1 MSDNLLDALSDLMT
15 PSLLGKA
22 AGALGEPEAALSKG
36 MGAVL
41 PLLLGGV
48 ASRADDNDFMSSLFG
63 LVTHADNDPG
73 ILDDMGRLLGAGASS
88 LPMMALGGKFL
99 NLLFG
104 NRMDNVAG
112 AIGNYAG
119 VKPSAASSML
129 RFASPLL
136 LGMLGKTV
144 KSKAL
149 NAAGLGGL
157 LLGQKDKYK
166 SSLPG
171 PFARLDD
178 YIAGPA
184 RAAHIAPPPP
194 PPEKKSSI
202 WRWLLPLLVI
212 LGALWLLSRCMG
224 PKEAPV
230 TMAPAPAPAV
240 EPAPVAEPAPMAT
253 IEAPANAVVFFE
265 IDKAELPAEAG
276 AELAGTID
284 YMLANPSA
292 RANIAG
298 YHDPSGDRTY
308 NEDLAK
314 NRAVAVRDALVAAG
328 ISEDRLDLDKPIVT
342 TGTGSPDEARR
353 VEVRIAP

>member
-15 PSLLGKA
+15 PSLLGRA
-22 AGALGEPEAALSKG
+22 AGALGEPEAAVSKG

-41 PLLLGGV
+41 PLLMGGL

-63 LVTHADNDPG
+63 LVTDKDNDPG
-73 ILDDMGRLLGAGASS
+73 ILDDVGRLLGAGASS

-112 AIGNYAG
+112 AVGNYAG
-119 VKPSAASSML
+119 VKPSTASSML

-149 NAAGLGGL
+149 SAAGLGGL

-166 SSLPG
+166 ASLPG

-184 RAAHIAPPPP
+184 RAAHVAPPPM
-194 PPEKKSSI
+194 PEKKSSI

-224 PKEAPV
+224 PKEEPV
-230 TMAPAPAPAV
+230 TMAPAPTVEPAPAPAV
-240 EPAPVAEPAPMAT
+240 EPAPMAMP
-253 IEAPANAVVFFE
+253 EAPANAVVFFDV
-265 IDKAELPAEAG
+265 DKAELPAAAG
-276 AELAGTID
+276 AELAGTIE

-292 RANIAG
+292 RANITG
-298 YHDPSGDRTY
+298 YHDPTGDKAY

-314 NRAVAVRDALVAAG
+314 NRAMTVRDALVAAG
-328 ISEDRLDLDKPIVT
+328 ISEDRLDLDKPVET
-342 TGTGSPDEARR
+342 TGTGSLDEARR
-353 VEVRIAP
+353 VEVRINP

>member
-184 RAAHIAPPPP
+184 RPAHAAPPPM
-194 PPEKKSSI
+194 PEQKSSI

-212 LGALWLLSRCMG
+212 LAALWLLSRCMG

-230 TMAPAPAPAV
+230 TMAPAPAV
-240 EPAPVAEPAPMAT
+240 EPAPALEPPPMAMP
-253 IEAPANAVVFFE
+253 EAPVSAYVFFDL
-265 IDKAELPAEAG
+265 DKAELPAAAG
-276 AELAGTID
+276 AELAGTIE

-298 YHDPSGDRTY
+298 YHDPSGDRAY

-314 NRAVAVRDALVAAG
+314 NRAIAVRDALVAAG
-328 ISEDRLDLDKPIVT
+328 ISEDRFDLDKPIET

-353 VEVRIAP
+353 VEVRIVP

>member
-1 MSDNLLDALSDLMT
+1 MSENLLDAINELIT
-15 PSLLGKA
+15 PGLLGQA

-48 ASRADDNDFMSSLFG
+48 ASRADDQDFMSSLFG
-63 LVTHADNDPG
+63 LVTDKDNDPG
-73 ILDDMGRLLGAGASS
+73 ILDDVGRLLGAGASS
-88 LPMMALGGKFL
+88 LPIMALGGKFL

-112 AIGNYAG
+112 AVGSYAG
-119 VKPSAASSML
+119 LKPSAVSSIF

-136 LGMLGKTV
+136 LGMLGRTV

-157 LLGQKDKYK
+157 LLGQKSKYAAA
-166 SSLPG
+166 LPG

-184 RAAHIAPPPP
+184 RPAHAAPPPM
-194 PPEKKSSI
+194 PEQKSSI

-212 LGALWLLSRCMG
+212 LAALWLLSRCMG

-230 TMAPAPAPAV
+230 TMAPAPAV
-240 EPAPVAEPAPMAT
+240 EPAPALEPAPMAMP
-253 IEAPANAVVFFE
+253 EAPVSAYVFFD
-265 IDKAELPAEAG
+265 IDKAELPAAAG
-276 AELAGTID
+276 AELAGTIE

-298 YHDPSGDRTY
+298 YHDPSGDRAY

-314 NRAVAVRDALVAAG
+314 NRAIAVRDALVAAG
-328 ISEDRLDLDKPIVT
+328 ISEDRFDLDKPIET

-353 VEVRIAP
+353 VEVRIVP